1 MESSSNTESFIK
13 NYFKI
18 VFKPNETIDIINRK
32 EKDLLESLMLV
43 LLSGAIFL
51 FGIFLVGDL
60 IYNVFFEQYSTFYL
74 EQITSGTLFGF
85 EMSRYDFVFVFINEL
100 IFIMKSWLFFSI
112 GFFLFM
118 RLFGEKESIKDIMVR
133 FSWVIYPYAWAIF
146 GFNMLCW
153 LFKFLLPL
161 IYHYIFYVGLAVFF
175 IVIVPITLQRFYNRM
190 ETEKVSEFKV
200 LVAYY
205 MVLFVA
211 VLIYGYNHII
221 PVSILGFL

>member
-1 MESSSNTESFIK
+1 MSSRDESGFLG
-13 NYFKI
+13 NYVKMVI
-18 VFKPNETIDIINRK
+18 KPNEAIDNINRK
-32 EKDLLESLMLV
+32 ENDLLESLMLV
-43 LLSGAIFL
+43 LISGAIFL

-60 IYNVFFEQYSTFYL
+60 IYNVFFEQYSTFLL
-74 EQITSGTLFGF
+74 EQLSSGTLFGF
-85 EMSRYDFVFVFINEL
+85 EMSRYDYIFVFMNEL

-118 RLFGEKESIKDIMVR
+118 RLFGEKENLKDIMVR
-133 FSWVIYPYAWAIF
+133 FAWVIYPYAWAIF

-153 LFKFLLPL
+153 LFKFLMPL

-175 IVIVPITLQRFYNRM
+175 VVIVPTTLQRFYHRM

-205 MVLFVA
+205 MVLFV
-211 VLIYGYNHII
+211 VLLIYGYNHII
-221 PVSILGFL
+221 PISTLGFL